1 MQRDKRLTAPFIL
14 ITIGFIFSVLI
25 PKIFPNDANLATCY
39 HGTVGNSSSLL
50 QISEQTASSVKGSL
64 LFQNYEKDSSYGD
77 FVGKYED
84 NKLTTSF
91 TYQSEGTESVREI
104 IFTRDGKNLSGDGF
118 IYTPTEECT
127 SILYDQGLGLIPFD
141 MKLPLHLFPQI
152 KLLPVDVEQ
161 LNFAFNPDGFK
172 PIQSARIVY
181 TPEVGD
187 PVDAVIFYL
196 WQKSVWNVVAN
207 PNEPPDWGV
216 MQWSDQSHVFSVT
229 GPQDCVYENKTDC
242 ANISQIYTFIYES
255 DSYINKVPK
264 YAPAEVKVVKTKTF
278 HDPETGYYVISQFNI
293 LGIAADQSYR
303 CDLTAFDK
311 SGNEIISW
319 KTDGLSF
326 SPRPSTIYSGQ
337 TNIKPDQVPTVKSS
351 TVKCEVADA
360 IK

>member
-1 MQRDKRLTAPFIL
+1 
-14 ITIGFIFSVLI
+14 
-25 PKIFPNDANLATCY
+25 
-39 HGTVGNSSSLL
+39 
-50 QISEQTASSVKGSL
+50 
-64 LFQNYEKDSSYGD
+64 
-77 FVGKYED
+77 
-84 NKLTTSF
+84 
-91 TYQSEGTESVREI
+91 
-104 IFTRDGKNLSGDGF
+104 
-118 IYTPTEECT
+118 
-127 SILYDQGLGLIPFD
+127 
-141 MKLPLHLFPQI
+141 MKLPLHLFPQM

-161 LNFAFNPDGFK
+161 LNFAFNPGGFK

-229 GPQDCVYENKTDC
+229 GPQDCVYENKKDC
-242 ANISQIYTFIYES
+242 ANISQIYTFIYEKS
-255 DSYINKVPK
+255 SYINKVPK

-337 TNIKPDQVPTVKSS
+337 TNIKPDQVSTVKSS

-360 IK
+360 I

>member
-104 IFTRDGKNLSGDGF
+104 IFTKNGNNLSGDGF
-118 IYTPTEECT
+118 NYAPTEECT
-127 SILYDQGLGLIPFD
+127 SILYNQGLGLIPFD
-141 MKLPLHLFPQI
+141 MKLPLHLFPQM

>member
-84 NKLTTSF
+84 NKLTASF
-91 TYQSEGTESVREI
+91 TFQSEGTESVREI

-118 IYTPTEECT
+118 IYTPAEECT
-127 SILYDQGLGLIPFD
+127 SILYNQGLGLIPFD
-141 MKLPLHLFPQI
+141 MKLPLHLFPQM

-326 SPRPSTIYSGQ
+326 LPRPSTIYSGQ

>member
-50 QISEQTASSVKGSL
+50 QISEQSASSVKGSL

-84 NKLTTSF
+84 NKLTASF
-91 TYQSEGTESVREI
+91 TFQSEGTESVREI

-127 SILYDQGLGLIPFD
+127 SILYNQGLGLIPFD
-141 MKLPLHLFPQI
+141 MKLPLHLFPQM

-161 LNFAFNPDGFK
+161 LNFAFNPGGFK

-255 DSYINKVPK
+255 DSYVNKVPK

-360 IK
+360 I